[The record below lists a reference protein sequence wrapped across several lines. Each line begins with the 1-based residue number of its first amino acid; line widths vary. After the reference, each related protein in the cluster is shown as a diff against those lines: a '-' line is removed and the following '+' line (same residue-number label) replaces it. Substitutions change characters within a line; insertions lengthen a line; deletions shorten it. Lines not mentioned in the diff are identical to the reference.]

1 MDIIINGKRVD
12 KSQILFYLE
21 NEQKIVAIKFI
32 KDRTNIGLQE
42 CKEIVDNLELNPDY
56 YDGEEQIIEINR
68 DFYEDE
74 TSDLKQDSVEYFK
87 KQEVTKTRRGNY
99 LKDKADTKY
108 DAYIILFIVFV
119 VIVTGYI
126 FFNK

>member
-1 MDIIINGKRVD
+1 MDLIINGKRVD
-12 KSQILFYLE
+12 KSQLLYFLE
-21 NEQKIVAIKFI
+21 NQQKLVAVKFI

-56 YDGEEQIIEINR
+56 YNGVEGIIKINR
-68 DFYEDE
+68 NFHEYE
-74 TSDLKQDSVEYFK
+74 TSDLKPNSIQDLKEP
-87 KQEVTKTRRGNY
+87 EVTKTRKGNY

-119 VIVTGYI
+119 VIVTAYI
-126 FFNK
+126 YYNK

>member
-68 DFYEDE
+68 DFYENE

-87 KQEVTKTRRGNY
+87 KPKVTKARRGNY

-108 DAYIILFIVFV
+108 DVYIILFIVFV